1 MKKSLSFIAATL
13 AILLIIT
20 CVATAVL
27 AEPESESSQT
37 EGTDSTVD
45 ASASAPAEDSSAEST
60 EESTPETST
69 EESAPE
75 ASDESE
81 PNGEQSAPEV
91 SDESEPETS
100 GEESAPEES
109 APEESKPEE
118 SKPEESGYKIH
129 FTLKGKGT
137 VNVYKTSN
145 NELLAEIKCD
155 GESASYTVTASY
167 AIKFMVETDNAVDVT
182 WNEPQRAISGDYYYL
197 VPSRD
202 SDVTVTIKEGVPR
215 PEESEP
221 EESNPEESKPET
233 SNPDNN
239 SSIYTVRVN
248 VSSGGLVV
256 AGERTINGGNGTNLL
271 INSGETIVFT
281 VTPEENYELAYFK
294 VDGTEVELIDN
305 TYTITEISASAT
317 ISVGFKTI
325 GSVVEP
331 TGIGVT
337 DIDWSAENV
346 VVDLTDGRKVNRE
359 VFDKIASLSPV
370 SNKFVAFVSENATIY
385 VPYGGSCSGTAESVD
400 MGVSLLTEG
409 EEYSKMLSAFGNDS
423 SLFRAYSFNVSGN
436 LLPVGT
442 KVTFNLGG
450 AFENSQAS
458 LYTFESGAFVE
469 QSGAAA
475 VGEGGVS
482 GEYYYEN
489 QSMLVCASFVPG
501 QFTIESILTNV
512 GGNVNPIGINNVAG
526 GSNVS
531 YVITATE
538 GYTIKQILDN
548 DVPVQNVEG
557 LTTYIYIVESVSEN
571 HVIKV
576 EFAANEASDQ
586 PVTTEPD
593 NTGTVIVVLVIIFVA
608 VLGASALFIVKWRQ
622 EKF

>member
-1 MKKSLSFIAATL
+1 MPSPKPNPLKSRARIAS
-13 AILLIIT
+13 AILLLPLQRRIP
-20 CVATAVL
+20 L
-27 AEPESESSQT
+27 PR
-37 EGTDSTVD
+37 
-45 ASASAPAEDSSAEST
+45 AP
-60 EESTPETST
+60 STPETSN
-69 EESAPE
+69 EGSEPE
-75 ASDESE
+75 VSDESE
-81 PNGEQSAPEV
+81 PNGEQSEPEV
-91 SDESEPETS
+91 SDESAPETS

-109 APEESKPEE
+109 KPEE
-118 SKPEESGYKIH
+118 SAPETSEPEVSEPEESGYKIH

-145 NELLAEIKCD
+145 SELLAEIKCD
-155 GESASYTVTASY
+155 GESTSYTVTASY

-221 EESNPEESKPET
+221 EESKPEESKPEESKPET

-256 AGERTINGGNGTNLL
+256 AGDRTINGGNGTNLL

-325 GSVVEP
+325 GSVIEP
-331 TGIGVT
+331 TGIGVA

-385 VPYGGSCSGTAESVD
+385 VPYGSSCSGTAESVD
-400 MGVSLLTEG
+400 MGVSLLTGG

-442 KVTFNLGG
+442 KVTFNLGS
-450 AFENSQAS
+450 AFENSQTS

-501 QFTIESILTNV
+501 QFTIESILANV

-548 DVPVQNVEG
+548 DIPVENVEG

-576 EFAANEASDQ
+576 EFAANEASDL